1 MDSHNIYSKKG
12 YTPKLRPWEILFTE
26 DYETKKEALKREK
39 QLKTANG
46 REYIWEVVYEKY
58 KL

>member
-1 MDSHNIYSKKG
+1 MDSHNIFSKKG
-12 YTPKLRPWEILFTE
+12 YTAKFRLWEILFTE
-26 DYETKKEALKREK
+26 DYETNKEALKREK